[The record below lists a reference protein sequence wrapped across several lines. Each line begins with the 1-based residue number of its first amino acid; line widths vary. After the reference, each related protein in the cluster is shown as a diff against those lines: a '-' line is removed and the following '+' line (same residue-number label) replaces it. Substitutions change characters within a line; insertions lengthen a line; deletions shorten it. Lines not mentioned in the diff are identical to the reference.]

1 MPTTLQKKH
10 LFAKIKYYFKIQ
22 ILAPLRAR
30 SSDPRRISKEFC
42 PKQQYYPRSMTGRH
56 SFVYF
61 TFTLPNV
68 SEARAPVAAQAA
80 AAAPS
85 CGLKGSLRVCGV
97 VVVVEV
103 VVQSGMPTSI
113 NQGSHSR
120 LQHASK
126 LFRKLT
132 HITQLYLC
140 RSNHFSL
147 SLKASL
153 LLDIFPVSKS
163 TSICLG
169 IFGLW
174 LLHNSFLIFH
184 TRVEHSK
191 SLLLGLHT
199 PPLIRPSP

>member
-1 MPTTLQKKH
+1 MPTILQKKY
-10 LFAKIKYYFKIQ
+10 LFAKKINCYFKIQ
-22 ILAPLRAR
+22 ILAPLRAS

-97 VVVVEV
+97 VVVEV
-103 VVQSGMPTSI
+103 VVWSGMPTSI

-120 LQHASK
+120 LQHAPK

-132 HITQLYLC
+132 HITYLVI
-140 RSNHFSL
+140 SLPIKPFFSFTE
-147 SLKASL
+147 SQ
-153 LLDIFPVSKS
+153 
-163 TSICLG
+163 
-169 IFGLW
+169 
-174 LLHNSFLIFH
+174 
-184 TRVEHSK
+184 
-191 SLLLGLHT
+191 
-199 PPLIRPSP
+199 PPPP